1 MMKSLS
7 LWMML
12 VLTLVLAGCR
22 PHYKVIGENGIDA
35 LEGRKLYLK
44 RYANEELVNMDS
56 TTVQHGHFEFSG
68 TLDSTLFAHLFVENE
83 SLMPIVLEEGEVHLK
98 FTNEE
103 QSLGGTPLN
112 DSLYSFVKQKGVV
125 DELMHNI
132 PHKESALIMAGYDH
146 DEIVRLLNA
155 EALQIQQISERL
167 VSRFIK
173 SNYNNVLG
181 PGIFMIMT
189 SAYEFPIMTP
199 EIEAIVLGAP
209 EQFLQDDYV
218 SAYVRMAK
226 ENTEKMNAQ
235 RHD

>member
-1 MMKSLS
+1 
-7 LWMML
+7 
-12 VLTLVLAGCR
+12 
-22 PHYKVIGENGIDA
+22 
-35 LEGRKLYLK
+35 
-44 RYANEELVNMDS
+44 
-56 TTVQHGHFEFSG
+56 
-68 TLDSTLFAHLFVENE
+68 
-83 SLMPIVLEEGEVHLK
+83 
-98 FTNEE
+98 
-103 QSLGGTPLN
+103 
-112 DSLYSFVKQKGVV
+112 VV

-167 VSRFIK
+167 VARFIK

-209 EQFLQDDYV
+209 EKFLQDDYV

>member
-1 MMKSLS
+1 MKSFS

-83 SLMPIVLEEGEVHLK
+83 SLMPIVLEEGEVHLN

-146 DEIVRLLNA
+146 DEIILISSDKIPNA
-155 EALQIQQISERL
+155 AD
-167 VSRFIK
+167 F
-173 SNYNNVLG
+173 
-181 PGIFMIMT
+181 
-189 SAYEFPIMTP
+189 AYF
-199 EIEAIVLGAP
+199 
-209 EQFLQDDYV
+209 FLHI
-218 SAYVRMAK
+218 
-226 ENTEKMNAQ
+226 
-235 RHD
+235 RHQCTKKNESYHLSVCCFL